1 VKINHSRK
9 LNLIAASIIA
19 SSSMVNSQYAF
30 ADITSATIKGVI
42 LTQGAAAGAGIE
54 IKIVNVDTGFTKSAL
69 SSENGRYRLSGLKP
83 GSYKFLVDGVEKG
96 DIITV
101 NVGDSKAMDIVND
114 VKELSKADQETSDI
128 EVVTVIGTVSVLDI
142 TSEVGTHV
150 SLKQINRMPQI
161 SRNFLAFADMAP
173 GVNVSG
179 DGTDNISISGGA
191 QTSSSINVFID
202 GVSQK
207 DYVLT
212 GGVSGQDSSRGN
224 PFPQAAIGQYKILTS
239 NYKAELDEV
248 TSVGIIAATKSGGN
262 EFHGGITVDYTD
274 SDMRAANPTE
284 QREGSKAESSQK
296 QTSLWASGPIIE
308 DKLHFLASYERK
320 SNEDQ
325 RIIDISGRAKDMLE
339 NHYLPENLEQEIYSE
354 LGSVTAPFE
363 QDLLFVKLDWLIDD
377 QQDLS
382 VSAKYRDESE
392 ITGIGGNRSYGTG
405 TNKTNDDLRITLK
418 HNYYSDSFE
427 NEFTLAYE
435 DTQWSPAAIQDGLLG
450 NIYEMANGK
459 LIEGSIFTT
468 GGGPDFQNKGQ
479 KGWTLKNDLTFADF
493 TLAGEHTVKVGFKYK
508 QIELNAIEQNPKN
521 PQLNYAFDV
530 TDIDTTFLASDRI
543 NPLPYQIVY
552 GQPLTTSS
560 GETLRANA
568 VSENEQISLYIQD
581 DWQVSDHLEL
591 NLGVRWSYEKTP
603 IYLDYNTPQDVLTAI
618 KGGVDSDG
626 NVVEP
631 WASIDYFAEGRENF
645 VLELNPEIIMP
656 IEGDF
661 GTPEEF
667 AAALGVYDQDVIDRS
682 SHIASIAGAAFDI
695 DDYISDGSQRKAN
708 KGNLAPRLGFSYALN
723 DERTHVVYGGFGRSY
738 DRTIFD
744 RIQLET
750 TKGSFPR
757 RTISLDTGHNLP
769 CIEPCLSITDQSQ
782 LNDIFDSVLAGN
794 GVTLASG
801 EVVTGSREVFMI
813 NNDLKTPYVDQY
825 SLGLRSQMEFYGF
838 AFESEI
844 GVKEVK
850 ARDGFMWKLG
860 NRLPDGAFFETGT
873 TWGAPWSGDIQ
884 GGEHSNLLLGDNGL
898 ESDLTSWHIKID
910 KRYTAEQPWGLA
922 MTYTNTDATENR
934 QYAETFSLDYANID
948 GFGVN
953 PSAGVDEHVLITSF
967 SYDFPWGILFAGKLK
982 LKSGAPIYAV
992 SNEFGPEN
1000 AFHDVIYHRNEDKS
1014 GLWAFK
1020 QFDMSLSKNFDVAGG
1035 SAFIRVDVLNL
1046 FNTKN
1051 WGVGNRNHGFYNG
1064 SLGVFEP
1071 NERVGLHDESII
1083 GPMRT
1088 AKLSVGYN
1096 F

>member
-1 VKINHSRK
+1 MKVNHIRK
-9 LNLIAASIIA
+9 RNLIAASIIA
-19 SSSMVNSQYAF
+19 STSMVASQYAF
-30 ADITSATIKGVI
+30 ADITSASIKGVI
-42 LTQGAAAGAGIE
+42 LNQGVTAGAGTE
-54 IKIVNVDTGFTKSAL
+54 IKLVNVDTGFTKSAL
-69 SSENGRYRLSGLKP
+69 SNENGRYRVSGLKP
-83 GSYKFLVDGVEKG
+83 GRYKLFVDGVEKG

-101 NVGDSKAMDIVND
+101 NVGDSKAMDVVND
-114 VKELSKADQETSDI
+114 VKEFGDADEDTTDI
-128 EVVTVIGTVSVLDI
+128 EVVTVIGAVSVLDI

-150 SLKQINRMPQI
+150 SLEQINRMPQI

-248 TSVGIIAATKSGGN
+248 ASVGIIAATKSGGN
-262 EFHGGITVDYTD
+262 EFHGGITLDYTD

-284 QREGSKAESSQK
+284 QREGSKAQSSQK
-296 QTSLWASGPIIE
+296 QISLWASGPIIE
-308 DKLHFLASYERK
+308 DKLHFLATYERK

-325 RIIDISGRAKDMLE
+325 RIIDIAGKPKDMLV
-339 NHYLPENLEQEIYSE
+339 NHYLPESLEQEIYSE

-363 QDLLFVKLDWLIDD
+363 QDLFFVKLDWLIDD
-377 QQDLS
+377 QQDFS
-382 VSAKYRDESE
+382 VSVKYRDETE
-392 ITGIGGNRSYGTG
+392 ITGIGGNNSYGTG
-405 TNKTNDDLRITLK
+405 TNKTNDDLRVTLK
-418 HNYYSDSFE
+418 HNYYNDSFE

-435 DTQWSPAAIQDGLLG
+435 DTQWSPAAIQDGKLG

-459 LIEGSIFTT
+459 LVEGSIFTT

-479 KGWTLKNDLTFADF
+479 QGWTIQNDLTFADF
-493 TLAGEHTVKVGFKYK
+493 ALAGEHTVKIGFKYK

-521 PQLNYAFDV
+521 PQVHFAVDV
-530 TDIDTTFLASDRI
+530 TGIDTTFLASERI

-560 GETLRANA
+560 GETLRPNA
-568 VSENEQISLYIQD
+568 VSENEQLSLYIQD
-581 DWQVSDHLEL
+581 DWQVTDRLEL
-591 NLGVRWSYEKTP
+591 NLGVRWNYEKTP
-603 IYLDYNTPQDVLTAI
+603 IYLDYKTPGDVLTAI
-618 KGGVDSDG
+618 KGGLDSDG

-631 WASIDYFAEGRENF
+631 WASIDYFAEGRENY
-645 VLELNPEIIMP
+645 VLEFNPEIVAP
-656 IEGDF
+656 IADDF

-667 AAALGVYDQDVIDRS
+667 ASALGVYDQDVMDRS
-682 SHIASIAGAAFDI
+682 AHIDSIAIAAYDI
-695 DDYISDGSQRKAN
+695 DDYISDGSQRKAT

-723 DERTHVVYGGFGRSY
+723 DYRTHVIYGGFGRSY

-769 CIEPCLSITDQSQ
+769 CVEPCLDITEQNQ
-782 LNDIFDSVLAGN
+782 LDDIYASVLAGT
-794 GVTLASG
+794 GVTLPSG

-813 NNDLKTPYVDQY
+813 NNKLKTPYVDQY
-825 SLGLRSQMEFYGF
+825 SLGLRSQMEIYGLP
-838 AFESEI
+838 FESEI
-844 GVKEVK
+844 GIKEVK
-850 ARDGFMWKLG
+850 ARDGFLWKLG
-860 NRLPDGAFFETGT
+860 NRLPDGAFNETGT
-873 TWGAPWSGDIQ
+873 TWGAPWSGVIQ
-884 GGEHSNLLLGDNGL
+884 GNEHSNLLLGDNGL
-898 ESDLTSWHIKID
+898 ESDLTSWHIKFD
-910 KRYTAEQPWGLA
+910 KRYTADQPWGLA
-922 MTYTNTDATENR
+922 ITYTYTDATENR
-934 QYAETFSLDYANID
+934 QYAETFSLDYPTID

-953 PSAGVDEHVLITSF
+953 PSAGVDKHVLITSF
-967 SYDFPWGILFAGKLK
+967 SYDFPWGILFSGKLR
-982 LKSGAPIYAV
+982 LKSGAPVYAV
-992 SNEFGPEN
+992 SNKFGPEN
-1000 AFHDVIYHRNEDKS
+1000 AFHDVIYHRDEDKS
-1014 GLWAFK
+1014 GIWAFK
-1020 QFDMSLSKNFDVAGG
+1020 QFDMSLSKNFDLPGG

-1046 FNTKN
+1046 FNTRN
-1051 WGVGNRNHGFYNG
+1051 WAVGNRDHGFYNA
-1064 SLGVFEP
+1064 SLGVFQP
-1071 NERVGLHDESII
+1071 NERVGLHDEGLV

-1088 AKLSVGYN
+1088 AKISVGYN

>member
-1 VKINHSRK
+1 MKINHTRK
-9 LNLIAASIIA
+9 LNLIAAAIIA
-19 SSSMVNSQYAF
+19 SSSMVISQCAF

-42 LTQGAAAGAGIE
+42 LTQGVTAGAGTE
-54 IKIVNVDTGFTKSAL
+54 IKLVNVDTGFSKSVL
-69 SSENGRYRLSGLKP
+69 SNESGRYRISGLKP
-83 GSYKFLVDGVEKG
+83 GRYKLYVDGVVKG

-101 NVGDSKAMDIVND
+101 NVGDSKAMNIVND
-114 VKELSKADQETSDI
+114 VKDPSKADEETADI
-128 EVVTVIGTVSVLDI
+128 EVITVTGAVSVLDI

-150 SLKQINRMPQI
+150 SLEQINRMPQI

-248 TSVGIIAATKSGGN
+248 ASVGIIAATKSGGN
-262 EFHGGITVDYTD
+262 EFHGGITLDYTD
-274 SDMRAANPTE
+274 SDMRASTPTE
-284 QREGSKAESSQK
+284 QESGTKAKSSQK
-296 QTSLWASGPIIE
+296 QVSLWASGPIIE
-308 DKLHFLASYERK
+308 NKLHFLATYERK

-325 RIIDISGRAKDMLE
+325 RVIDITGRAEDMLV
-339 NHYLPENLEQEIYSE
+339 NHYLPESLEQEIYNE
-354 LGSVTAPFE
+354 LGSVIAPFE
-363 QDLLFVKLDWLIDD
+363 QDLFFVKLDWLIDED
-377 QQDLS
+377 QDLS
-382 VSAKYRDESE
+382 VSVKYRDESE
-392 ITGIGGNRSYGTG
+392 ITGIGGNKSYGYG
-405 TNKTNDDLRITLK
+405 TNKTNDDLRVTLK

-427 NEFTLAYE
+427 NEFTFAYE
-435 DTQWSPAAIQDGLLG
+435 DTQWSPAAIQDGMLG
-450 NIYEMANGK
+450 NIYEMANGN
-459 LIEGSIFTT
+459 LIDGSIFSI

-479 KGWTLKNDLTFADF
+479 KGWTIKNDLTFADF

-508 QIELNAIEQNPKN
+508 QIELNAVEQNPKN
-521 PQLNYAFDV
+521 PQVHYAFDI
-530 TDIDTTFLASDRI
+530 TGIDTSYLASDRI
-543 NPLPYQIVY
+543 NPLPYKIAY

-560 GETLRANA
+560 GETLRPNA
-568 VSENEQISLYIQD
+568 VSENKQLSIYIQD
-581 DWQVSDHLEL
+581 DWQVTDRLEL
-591 NLGVRWSYEKTP
+591 NLGVRWSYEETP
-603 IYLDYNTPQDVLTAI
+603 IYLDYKTPQDVLTAI
-618 KGGVDSDG
+618 KGGVDGDG

-631 WASIDYFAEGRENF
+631 WSSINYFTDGREDY
-645 VLELNPEIIMP
+645 VLGLNPEIVAP
-656 IEGDF
+656 VEGDY
-661 GTPEEF
+661 GTPDEYAE
-667 AAALGVYDQDVIDRS
+667 ALGVYDQDVMDRS
-682 SHIASIAGAAFDI
+682 SHIASIAGAVYDI
-695 DDYISDGSQRKAN
+695 NDYISDGSQRKASTN
-708 KGNLAPRLGFSYALN
+708 NFAPRIGFSYALN
-723 DERTHVVYGGFGRSY
+723 DERTHVIYGGFGRSY

-744 RIQLET
+744 GIQLET

-769 CIEPCLSITDQSQ
+769 CVEPCISITDQSQ
-782 LNDIFDSVLAGN
+782 LDDIYKSILAGN
-794 GVTLASG
+794 GVTLPSG

-813 NNDLKTPYVDQY
+813 NNKLKTPYVDQY
-825 SLGLRSQMEFYGF
+825 SLGLRSQMEIYGL

-850 ARDGFMWKLG
+850 SRDGFMWKLG
-860 NRLPDGAFFETGT
+860 NRSPDGSFNETGT

-884 GGEHSNLLLGDNGL
+884 GNEHSHLLLGDNGL
-898 ESDLTSWHIKID
+898 ESDLTSWHIKLD
-910 KRYTAEQPWGLA
+910 KRYTPEQPWGLA
-922 MTYTNTDATENR
+922 ITYTNTDATENR
-934 QYAETFSLDYANID
+934 QYAETFSLDYPTID

-967 SYDFPWGILFAGKLK
+967 SYDFPWGILFSGKLK
-982 LKSGAPIYAV
+982 LKSGAPVYAV

-1000 AFHDVIYHRNEDKS
+1000 AFHDVIYHRDEDKS

-1020 QFDMSLSKNFDVAGG
+1020 QFDMSLSKNFDIASG

-1051 WGVGNRNHGFYNG
+1051 WAVGNRDHGFYNAN
-1064 SLGVFEP
+1064 LGVFEP
-1071 NERVGLHDESII
+1071 NEKVGIHESGLM

-1088 AKLSVGYN
+1088 AKISVGYN